1 MTITQAINRLA
12 FIAALLL
19 VAPGAYAL
27 TAVEAKGI
35 AIGEG
40 DPLQQEPERRRIG
53 HLREPSARS
62 VPEGESNRGRR
73 LLLLGDARVRRGDA
87 HAIDLRPREAAHLRP
102 AGGWI
107 PSLRR

>member
-40 DPLQQEPERRRIG
+40 DARI
-53 HLREPSARS
+53 
-62 VPEGESNRGRR
+62 ESLNKA
-73 LLLLGDARVRRGDA
+73 LATAD
-87 HAIDLRPREAAHLRP
+87 
-102 AGGWI
+102 
-107 PSLRR
+107 